1 MCRKEKITRKP
12 AQDRK
17 KPVAMKLLFH
27 WILSAR
33 SSIVLGLGSIVSI
46 VCIIIIFSARPARPS
61 KELRSNLEKKKT
73 RSDCLGQVLV
83 NFALGQMKMEV
94 WWSGGQVNLVSVVL
108 LVNKEQTLHTGF
120 QIFFLVLHPRN
131 SSFG

>member
-1 MCRKEKITRKP
+1 MQEGKNNKKTSPGQEKTCCHEALISLDLVGT
-12 AQDRK
+12 
-17 KPVAMKLLFH
+17 KLYCFRARVHCFYCLYNYHF
-27 WILSAR
+27 LSQTCETFQRA
-33 SSIVLGLGSIVSI
+33 SQQPG
-46 VCIIIIFSARPARPS
+46 
-61 KELRSNLEKKKT
+61 KKKT